1 MATPSADVTA
11 ALATLRDRWGAAAP
25 RFAEAGMTGR
35 RDGPAGPAG
44 QEAAI
49 ETIGALAAAP
59 MRQPEPEPSDPLR
72 PEPRPFDPSD
82 EHARPGRPAVERA
95 DGDARIVSTGFPAL
109 DAILGTG
116 GIPRLAGVA
125 VRGDHSSGKTTLA
138 LRLAAEAQAGGAIV
152 AYLDLGRSFDP
163 VEAVARGVRLEWLV
177 VLTPASLD
185 EGLVMAGALLQ
196 GRAIDLLLLDL
207 PADVHRAESRTGVRS
222 PAAARSP
229 VSGRAPA
236 LADRLHRLAALA
248 RRAGSLLVVLEPPG
262 LPSSLTGVLAESV
275 GLRLD
280 LVRRAW
286 IRLGRDVVGQRTEV
300 VIARSRFG
308 PPGRRAELRI
318 LYAEGGERDGCL
330 ADRGLLRET
339 PIDSAGR
346 PAGGP
351 EPIPLPV
358 AASLPATA
366 GPAESPP
373 RGVPSPPA
381 PAHATGHAVAVADA
395 VADAP
400 VPSTARTHHHATA
413 PPLLAASSAPARS
426 TALGAFGL
434 RVVPLGSDRPRRAAV
449 DRWHGPR
456 HEPAGALDGHPPGH
470 AARERASAGTGGGVP
485 RP

>member
-1 MATPSADVTA
+1 MDGMATPSADVTA

-25 RFAEAGMTGR
+25 RFVETRPTERTNGAR
-35 RDGPAGPAG
+35 
-44 QEAAI
+44 
-49 ETIGALAAAP
+49 TIGALAAAP
-59 MRQPEPEPSDPLR
+59 MPWLDPELEPNDPLR
-72 PEPRPFDPSD
+72 PEPRPFDLPD
-82 EHARPGRPAVERA
+82 EHARPGRPAVDRV

-177 VLTPASLD
+177 VLTPDSLD
-185 EGLVMAGALLQ
+185 EGLTMAGALLQ

-207 PADVHRAESRTGVRS
+207 PADVHRAEIRTPAPARPAGSGRS
-222 PAAARSP
+222 PGTGRSP
-229 VSGRAPA
+229 GRAPSF
-236 LADRLHRLAALA
+236 ADRLHRLAALA

-262 LPSSLTGVLAESV
+262 LPSGLTSVLSESV

-308 PPGRRAELRI
+308 PPGRSAELRI

-330 ADRGLLRET
+330 ADRGLLWET

-346 PAGGP
+346 PAAGP
-351 EPIPLPV
+351 EPIPLPPSASRSEPIGGTGAHRMV
-358 AASLPATA
+358 PAAT
-366 GPAESPP
+366 
-373 RGVPSPPA
+373 
-381 PAHATGHAVAVADA
+381 T
-395 VADAP
+395 DAP
-400 VPSTARTHHHATA
+400 ISSTARTHHHATA
-413 PPLLAASSAPARS
+413 PPLLAASPAPP
-426 TALGAFGL
+426 GAPPPGAPGL
-434 RVVPLGSDRPRRAAV
+434 RVVSNGPDRSRRPAL
-449 DRWHGPR
+449 DRGHGPR
-456 HEPAGALDGHPPGH
+456 HEPAGSHDGHPPRHG
-470 AARERASAGTGGGVP
+470 ARERTPAGAGGGLP